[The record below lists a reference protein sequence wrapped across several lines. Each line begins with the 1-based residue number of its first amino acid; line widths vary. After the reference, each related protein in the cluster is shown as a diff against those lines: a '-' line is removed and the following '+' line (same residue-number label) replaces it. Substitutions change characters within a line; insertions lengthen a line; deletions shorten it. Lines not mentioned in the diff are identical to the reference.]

1 MKPAELFHASSV
13 MALGTILSRITGFI
27 RSILAVAVLG
37 TALLADTYNVA
48 NTLPYILYNLL
59 VGGALTAIF
68 VPQLIRSFGDKDGG
82 HAFASR
88 LVTTISAILL
98 LLVAIGVIFAPTLV
112 RIYAPEFSNN
122 GFEAEFRLAV
132 AFTRYCLPQIFFLG
146 LFTMLGQVAN
156 SRGSFAPLM
165 WAPIANNL
173 VVIVIF
179 TLVLIA
185 SPNLALGN
193 ISSTQTQILGW
204 GTTLGVVIQALILIP
219 VVKRTGIVLRPKLGW
234 QGLGKS
240 FSLAGWTLI
249 YVLISQLGYLVT
261 VNVSTSA
268 AVRSSQEGLVTGVG
282 YTPFSNAYLIMMLP
296 YSIITISLIT
306 ALLPHLSKLAIEK
319 KPQEVRDQLIRAIKM
334 VGVITIPSSVAFFFF
349 GPIITKVL
357 FVGIDY
363 KDSTYIGYVLS
374 ALGIGLVTF
383 SINLILIRG
392 FNAFEDTR
400 TQVVSI
406 LLINLISVGLS
417 YLFLNSF
424 PSEWIT
430 VGLGFAFS
438 ISYILGLFVT
448 LALLGRHTGKISI
461 RDFFGQHFKLYVASL
476 FAMAPLFLIS
486 QYFGWAESD
495 SSSLARVAELAL
507 VLIFTP
513 ILYFFIARKMKVDE
527 ISITVDLVKI
537 QFARATKS
545 RRKRVI
551 GEGNNQT

>member
-1 MKPAELFHASSV
+1 MKPAELFHASSI
-13 MALGTILSRITGFI
+13 MALGTIFSRITGFI
-27 RSILAVAVLG
+27 RSVLAVAVLG

-68 VPQLIRSFGDKDGG
+68 VPQLIRSFGDDDGG

-98 LLVAIGVIFAPTLV
+98 LLVAIGVFFAPTLV
-112 RIYAPEFSNN
+112 RIYAPEFSTQ
-122 GFEAEFRLAV
+122 GFETEFRLAV

-179 TLVLIA
+179 SLVLISA
-185 SPNLALGN
+185 PDLALGS
-193 ISSTQTQILGW
+193 ISSTQTQVLGW

-219 VVKRTGIVLRPKLGW
+219 VVKRTGISLRFKFGW

-240 FSLAGWTLI
+240 FSLAGWTLV

-268 AVRSSQEGLVTGVG
+268 AVRSSQEGLSTGVG
-282 YTPFSNAYLIMMLP
+282 YTPFSNAYLVMMLP
-296 YSIITISLIT
+296 YSIITISIIT

-319 KPQEVRDQLIRAIKM
+319 RPTEVRDQLIRAIKM
-334 VGVITIPSSVAFFFF
+334 VSVVTVPSSVAFLLF

-363 KDSTYIGYVLS
+363 RDSTYIGYVLS

-400 TQVVSI
+400 TQVLSI
-406 LLINLISVGLS
+406 LLINLISVALS
-417 YLFLNSF
+417 YLFLNILK
-424 PSEWIT
+424 SEWIT
-430 VGLGFAFS
+430 IGLGFAFS
-438 ISYILGLFVT
+438 VSYIIGLFLT
-448 LALLGRHTGKISI
+448 LALLTRHTGKISI
-461 RDFFGQHFKLYVASL
+461 HDFFGQHFKLYLASFL
-476 FAMAPLFLIS
+476 AMAPIFLLS
-486 QYFGWAESD
+486 QYFGWVDSD
-495 SSSLARVAELAL
+495 STPIIRLAELAM
-507 VLIFTP
+507 VLIATP
-513 ILYFFIARKMKVDE
+513 IAYIFIARRMKVDE
-527 ISITVDLVKI
+527 ISITLELVKV
-537 QFARATKS
+537 QVARATSS
-545 RRKRVI
+545 RRKSRNKG
-551 GEGNNQT
+551 GE

>member
-1 MKPAELFHASSV
+1 MKPAELFHASSI
-13 MALGTILSRITGFI
+13 MALGTIFSRITGFI
-27 RSILAVAVLG
+27 RSVLAVAVLG

-68 VPQLIRSFGDKDGG
+68 VPQLIRSFDDDDGG

-98 LLVAIGVIFAPTLV
+98 LLVAIGVFFAPTLV
-112 RIYAPEFSNN
+112 RIYAPEFSTQ
-122 GFEAEFRLAV
+122 GFETEFRLAV

-179 TLVLIA
+179 SLVLISA
-185 SPNLALGN
+185 PDLALGS
-193 ISSTQTQILGW
+193 ISSTQTQVLGW

-219 VVKRTGIVLRPKLGW
+219 VVKRTGISLRFKFGW

-240 FSLAGWTLI
+240 FSLAGWTLV

-268 AVRSSQEGLVTGVG
+268 AVRSSQEGLSTGVG
-282 YTPFSNAYLIMMLP
+282 YTPFSNAYLVMMLP
-296 YSIITISLIT
+296 YSIITISIIT

-319 KPQEVRDQLIRAIKM
+319 RPIEVRDQLIRAIKM
-334 VGVITIPSSVAFFFF
+334 VGVVTVPSSVAFLFF

-400 TQVVSI
+400 TQILSI
-406 LLINLISVGLS
+406 LLINLISVALS
-417 YLFLNSF
+417 YLFLNTLK
-424 PSEWIT
+424 SEWIT
-430 VGLGFAFS
+430 IGLGFAFS
-438 ISYILGLFVT
+438 VSYIIGLFLT
-448 LALLGRHTGKISI
+448 LALLTRHTGKISI
-461 RDFFGQHFKLYVASL
+461 HDFFGQHFKLYLASFL
-476 FAMAPLFLIS
+476 AMAPIFLLS
-486 QYFGWAESD
+486 QYFGWVDSD
-495 SSSLARVAELAL
+495 STPIIRLAELVL
-507 VLIFTP
+507 VLIATP
-513 ILYFFIARKMKVDE
+513 IAYFFIARRMKVDE
-527 ISITVDLVKI
+527 ISITMELVKV
-537 QFARATKS
+537 QVARATSS
-545 RRKRVI
+545 RRKSRNKG
-551 GEGNNQT
+551 GE

>member
-1 MKPAELFHASSV
+1 MKPAELFHASSI
-13 MALGTILSRITGFI
+13 MALGTIFSRITGFI
-27 RSILAVAVLG
+27 RSVLAVAVLG

-68 VPQLIRSFGDKDGG
+68 VPQLIRSFDDDDGG

-98 LLVAIGVIFAPTLV
+98 LLVAIGVFFAPTLV
-112 RIYAPEFSNN
+112 RIYAPEFSTQ
-122 GFEAEFRLAV
+122 GFETEFRLAV

-179 TLVLIA
+179 SLVLISA
-185 SPNLALGN
+185 PDLALGS
-193 ISSTQTQILGW
+193 ISSTQTQVLGW

-219 VVKRTGIVLRPKLGW
+219 VVKRTGISLRFKFGW

-240 FSLAGWTLI
+240 FSLAGWTLV

-268 AVRSSQEGLVTGVG
+268 AVRSSQEGLSTGVG
-282 YTPFSNAYLIMMLP
+282 YTPFSNAYLVMMLP
-296 YSIITISLIT
+296 YSIITISIIT

-319 KPQEVRDQLIRAIKM
+319 KPTEVRDQLIRAIKM
-334 VGVITIPSSVAFFFF
+334 VGVVTVPSSVAFLLF

-400 TQVVSI
+400 TQILSI
-406 LLINLISVGLS
+406 LLINLISVALS
-417 YLFLNSF
+417 YLFLNILK
-424 PSEWIT
+424 SEWIT
-430 VGLGFAFS
+430 IGLGFAFS
-438 ISYILGLFVT
+438 VSYIIGLFLT
-448 LALLGRHTGKISI
+448 LALLTRHTGKISI
-461 RDFFGQHFKLYVASL
+461 HDFFGQHFKLYLASFL
-476 FAMAPLFLIS
+476 AMAPIFLLS
-486 QYFGWAESD
+486 QYFGWVDSD
-495 SSSLARVAELAL
+495 STPIIRLAELAL
-507 VLIFTP
+507 VLIATP
-513 ILYFFIARKMKVDE
+513 IAYFFIARRMKVDE
-527 ISITVDLVKI
+527 ISITMELVKV
-537 QFARATKS
+537 QVARATSS
-545 RRKRVI
+545 RRKSRNKG
-551 GEGNNQT
+551 GE